1 MADIFI
7 SYSRKDQSQLIP
19 VVEQL
24 RKRGFE
30 IWIDTEGIQGA
41 KLWSQE
47 IVTAIESSKVLILF
61 ASSKA
66 FLSKNVT
73 KEVALASESEKHIL
87 PVFLDNAQIPA
98 AMKYQLAGIQH
109 LVHEKG
115 QNSQT
120 VDNNLHTLQDIR
132 YKKRYKAE
140 NGYSGGGSNK
150 TGKNGKDIIIL
161 VPAGSVVREKGSNE
175 IIVDLTKDGQKHII
189 CHGGKGGKG
198 NARFKTS
205 TKPTIDICLLS

>member
-7 SYSRKDQSQLIP
+7 SYSREDQSQVIP

-24 RKRGFE
+24 RKRGFKV
-30 IWIDTEGIQGA
+30 WIDTEGIQGA

-87 PVFLDNAQIPA
+87 PVFLDNAQV
-98 AMKYQLAGIQH
+98 K
-109 LVHEKG
+109 
-115 QNSQT
+115 
-120 VDNNLHTLQDIR
+120 
-132 YKKRYKAE
+132 
-140 NGYSGGGSNK
+140 
-150 TGKNGKDIIIL
+150 
-161 VPAGSVVREKGSNE
+161 
-175 IIVDLTKDGQKHII
+175 
-189 CHGGKGGKG
+189 
-198 NARFKTS
+198 
-205 TKPTIDICLLS
+205 